1 MRFLAVKK
9 NEYSTRSTSTG
20 NELRTTRR
28 MHNPLDIYHEKQ
40 VKALCALHA
49 LNNLFQKS
57 TFTQKDL
64 DTICQDLSPDSWLNP
79 HKSWIGLG
87 NYDINVIMTA
97 LQGKYLEMT
106 WFDKRK
112 DPSTIENLENIFG
125 FILNVPS
132 DCKVGWLSLPLKRKH
147 WFTIKR
153 FGEDYFNLDS
163 KFEQPLLIGRHA
175 ELMIYLREELS
186 AAEKQLFIIIP
197 SSSSASKTSAVI
209 RSGLNNP
216 SSSTAMELGSSNS
229 RELTDENMIT
239 DEDDKRQP
247 RKESEDSGVQ
257 LMDLVIP
264 NNNLNVIDLN
274 DEDNMM
280 S

>member
-1 MRFLAVKK
+1 MRILALRK
-9 NEYSTRSTSTG
+9 NDYSTSSTIGS
-20 NELRTTRR
+20 ELRTRRR
-28 MHNPLDIYHEKQ
+28 MNDPLDIYHEKQ

-49 LNNLFQKS
+49 LNNLFQKP

-64 DTICQDLSPDSWLNP
+64 DFICQDLSPDTWLNP

-87 NYDINVIMTA
+87 NYDINVITTA
-97 LQGKYLEMT
+97 LQAKYLDMT

-112 DPSTIENLENIFG
+112 DPGSIENLDNIFG

-132 DCKVGWLSLPLKRKH
+132 ECKVGWVRLPLKRNH

-163 KFEQPLLIGRHA
+163 KLETPLLIGKHA
-175 ELMIYLREELS
+175 ELLIYLREQLS
-186 AAEKQLFIIIP
+186 APEKLLFIIIP
-197 SSSSASKTSAVI
+197 SSSTKSSSVI
-209 RSGLNNP
+209 RSGPNNP
-216 SSSTAMELGSSNS
+216 SSSNSLELGTNS
-229 RELTDENMIT
+229 REMNTEESMN
-239 DEDDKRQP
+239 DDDRRQP

-264 NNNLNVIDLN
+264 NNTLNVIDLN
-274 DEDNMM
+274 NEE
-280 S
+280 SS